1 MRHRLV
7 RRRPRRILVRVL
19 TGVATVCAVF
29 SLGLVAC
36 GLEPE
41 LNQPPLSLPAPG
53 APAPA
58 GGSTVAPLAR
68 SEPVRIEIPILGVK
82 SDLMDLGLNR
92 DGTMETP
99 PEAYPAGWYTGAP
112 TPGELGPAIIAG
124 HVNWAGDA
132 GVFAKL
138 HELEPGDQVAV
149 VRRGGATVLFR
160 VDRVDRYPKDQFP
173 SEAVYGNIPY
183 SGLRLITC
191 GGDFDR
197 AAHSYL
203 DNIVVYA
210 SMVGSA
216 KV

>member
-19 TGVATVCAVF
+19 TGLAAVCAVF

-41 LNQPPLSLPAPG
+41 VDQPPLSVPAPG

-58 GGSTVAPLAR
+58 GGSVAAPLLR
-68 SEPVRIEIPILGVK
+68 SEPVRIEIPVLGV
-82 SDLMDLGLNR
+82 SSELMDLGLNR
-92 DGTMETP
+92 DGTMEVP
-99 PEAYPAGWYTGAP
+99 PGAYPAGWFTGAP
-112 TPGELGPAIIAG
+112 TPGERGPAIIAG
-124 HVNWAGDA
+124 HVNWSGHA

-149 VRRGGATVLFR
+149 VRHDGSTVLFR
-160 VDRVDRYPKDQFP
+160 VDQVNRYPKHLFP
-173 SEAVYGNIPY
+173 TQAVYGNLGY

-197 AAHSYL
+197 TAHSYV

>member
-7 RRRPRRILVRVL
+7 RRHPRRILVKVL
-19 TGVATVCAVF
+19 TGVAALCAVF
-29 SLGLVAC
+29 SLGLAAC
-36 GLEPE
+36 GLEPG
-41 LNQPPLSLPAPG
+41 LDQPPLSVPAPG

-58 GGSTVAPLAR
+58 GGSTAAPLAR
-68 SEPVRIEIPILGVK
+68 SEPVWIEIPILGVK
-82 SDLMDLGLNR
+82 SDLMELGLKR
-92 DGTMETP
+92 DGTMEVP
-99 PEAYPAGWYTGAP
+99 PEAFPAGWYRGAP

-124 HVNWAGDA
+124 HINWAGDA

-149 VRRGGATVLFR
+149 VRRDGATVLFR
-160 VDRVDRYPKDQFP
+160 VDRVDRYPKDRFP
-173 SEAVYGNIPY
+173 TEAVYGNIPY
-183 SGLRLITC
+183 AGLRLITC